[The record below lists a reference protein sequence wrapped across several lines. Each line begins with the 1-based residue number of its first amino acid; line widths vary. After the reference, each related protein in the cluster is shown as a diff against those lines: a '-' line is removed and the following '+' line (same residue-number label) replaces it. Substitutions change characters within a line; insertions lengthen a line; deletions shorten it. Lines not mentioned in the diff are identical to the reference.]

1 MKAAPQT
8 RDYGRNFRPMPD
20 LIPDM
25 AVDLAELNG
34 WKVGRNFFPAKA
46 DNTSDAGDRAYRE
59 RCDEIRTRQWRE
71 LDASTVGDVAHDE
84 RLAKCL
90 RDGRAPAE
98 VGKLLMDLVH
108 ERIEG
113 IVRRNAS

>member
-1 MKAAPQT
+1 MQAATPS
-8 RDYGRNFRPMPD
+8 RPYGRDFRRMPEVVPA
-20 LIPDM
+20 LS
-25 AVDLAELNG
+25 LAPYEPHG
-34 WKVGRNFFPAKA
+34 WQVERL
-46 DNTSDAGDRAYRE
+46 DNTSDAGDRAYLE